1 MIYKKKYEQFLL
13 IQATGTAPIWEFR
26 DQGKEIYQEVNSAAA
41 VAIGTARLSSVDFSG
56 LTLTDDSDNDFI
68 GFVFSFQ
75 DSSNFYLVYSS
86 KSGSNQGPWK
96 IVRVKSTNPGGLGS
110 GMKSIKKHKILTYGF
125 CKKSLR
131 KNETLTS

>member
-1 MIYKKKYEQFLL
+1 M
-13 IQATGTAPIWEFR
+13 
-26 DQGKEIYQEVNSAAA
+26 
-41 VAIGTARLSSVDFSG
+41 AIGTARLSSVDFSG
-56 LTLTDDSDNDFI
+56 LTLTEDSDNDFI

-110 GMKSIKKHKILTYGF
+110 GMKSIRKHKIKYPGF
-125 CKKSLR
+125 ILVLHYFIYRIPSYKTLGFFFQGFQLR
-131 KNETLTS
+131 VLLECGYYSRTSNIF